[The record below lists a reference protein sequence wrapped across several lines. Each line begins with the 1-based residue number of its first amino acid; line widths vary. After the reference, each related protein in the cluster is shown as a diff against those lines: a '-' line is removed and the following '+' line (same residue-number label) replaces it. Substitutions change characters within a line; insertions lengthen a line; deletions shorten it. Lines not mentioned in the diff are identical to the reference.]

1 MMDGAKIT
9 STQPNVFP
17 FSHPVPQ
24 SRPLLDDA
32 LFDLNSRCCSKPH
45 SESVNSAISAN
56 GKLISA
62 AQALIDTKYSKVQGP
77 ISTVHVSD
85 SRPSSMK
92 RHISSEAWRL
102 EGSST
107 WHASSSSRGP
117 SARIEDIRN
126 PLICDASSASS
137 WEIPEEHENP
147 SNPRSIS
154 PQRHTTSNMTAHMA
168 PSIRDCLGPA
178 CDSTRPQLSLFSC
191 GVAPSAIHATDTK
204 MQQLLDTLSLIGRMQ
219 RLEAIAKLTL
229 PLQGDTSTLIAASN
243 SSALPVM
250 LCNGK
255 SSLQHI
261 LNVVPLRTEGKRA
274 RPEQDED
281 STQPAKRVC

>member
-1 MMDGAKIT
+1 M
-9 STQPNVFP
+9 STQPYIFP
-17 FSHPVPQ
+17 FAHPVPQ
-24 SRPLLDDA
+24 SRPLLDGA

-56 GKLISA
+56 VK
-62 AQALIDTKYSKVQGP
+62 
-77 ISTVHVSD
+77 
-85 SRPSSMK
+85 
-92 RHISSEAWRL
+92 
-102 EGSST
+102 ST

-117 SARIEDIRN
+117 FARIEEIRN

-137 WEIPEEHENP
+137 WEIPEEHEIP

-168 PSIRDCLGPA
+168 PSIRDCLWPA
-178 CDSTRPQLSLFSC
+178 CDSTRTQLSLFSC
-191 GVAPSAIHATDTK
+191 GVAPSAIHTTDTK
-204 MQQLLDTLSLIGRMQ
+204 MQQLLDTLSLIGRMK
-219 RLEAIAKLTL
+219 RLEAIANLTL
-229 PLQGDTSTLIAASN
+229 PVQGETSTLFAATN

-255 SSLQHI
+255 SSLQQI
-261 LNVVPLRTEGKRA
+261 PNVVPLRTEGKRA